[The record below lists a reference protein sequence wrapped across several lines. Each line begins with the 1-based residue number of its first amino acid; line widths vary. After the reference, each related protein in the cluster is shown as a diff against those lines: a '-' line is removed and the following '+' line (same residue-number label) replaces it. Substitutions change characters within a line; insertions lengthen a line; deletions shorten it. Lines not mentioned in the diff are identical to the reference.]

1 MNRSFR
7 VVFSNPCIC
16 VRALRASVD
25 SSVYCHSLHSR
36 IFSHHIHGILMA
48 ARRCRYQTQEN
59 PMHCRDNGCHHQ
71 INVKCTGGA
80 DKTTMHLTFG
90 IVHEKKKNHID
101 DADSFRTKQI
111 VRSNEN
117 ISVCYRDRDS
127 SCRSIA
133 YVTANYQIAEDI
145 DLCASLLISAMNG
158 VTAKVSF
165 FTIWMVK

>member
-1 MNRSFR
+1 MSGGTISTCSGTKWIDLFESFSPIPASACEPFVR
-7 VVFSNPCIC
+7 PSTHLYIAIPSTPAYSHTIFMVYSWPPVVADTEPKKIQCI
-16 VRALRASVD
+16 VA
-25 SSVYCHSLHSR
+25 
-36 IFSHHIHGILMA
+36 
-48 ARRCRYQTQEN
+48 
-59 PMHCRDNGCHHQ
+59 
-71 INVKCTGGA
+71 
-80 DKTTMHLTFG
+80 TMDTMRLTFG
-90 IVHEKKKNHID
+90 IVREKKKKNHID

-133 YVTANYQIAEDI
+133 YVTANYQTAEDI
-145 DLCASLLISAMNG
+145 DLCAFLLISAMNG